1 MKLKKRTAPA
11 EPPTKAPAET
21 RERVLEV
28 AERLFAERGLDAVS
42 IRDII
47 AAAGANLGA
56 INYHFG
62 TKDRLIEA
70 VFERRLVPSTQEQL
84 RALDAVDE
92 AAGDRPPKLEAVLEA
107 IFRPVVEETMDPKRG
122 GATFGK
128 LMARCL
134 VDPHPVMER
143 VMHSHFAAVVKRFD
157 AALMRAMPSLAPGDV
172 FWRMHLLMGG
182 LHQSLLLL
190 GRKAP
195 PGAPVLNL
203 DAETYVRR
211 FVAFAA
217 AAFRAPLPKDER
229 HAT

>member
-1 MKLKKRTAPA
+1 MKMKKRAATTEQSKKTPTA
-11 EPPTKAPAET
+11 T
-21 RERVLEV
+21 RERVIEA

-70 VFERRLVPSTQEQL
+70 VFERRLVPSAQEQL
-84 RALDAVDE
+84 RALAAVE
-92 AAGDRPPKLEAVLEA
+92 KAAGDRPPKLEAVLEA
-107 IFRPVVEETMDPKRG
+107 IFRPVVEEAMDPKRG

-128 LMARCL
+128 LMARSL
-134 VDPHPVMER
+134 VDPNPVMER
-143 VMHSHFAAVVKRFD
+143 VMHSHFATVIKRFD
-157 AALMRAMPSLAPGDV
+157 SALMRAMPSLAPGDV

-190 GRKAP
+190 GRKPP
-195 PGAPVLNL
+195 PGAPALNL

-217 AAFRAPLPKDER
+217 AAFRAPLPKE
-229 HAT
+229 

>member
-1 MKLKKRTAPA
+1 MNSKTRTSAVDQ
-11 EPPTKAPAET
+11 TRKAPAET
-21 RERVLEV
+21 RERVLEI

-62 TKDRLIEA
+62 TKDGLIEA
-70 VFERRLVPSTQEQL
+70 VFERRMVPSTRERL
-84 RALDAVDE
+84 RALEAVE
-92 AAGDRPPKLEAVLEA
+92 KAAGDRPPKLEAVLEA
-107 IFRPVVEETMDPKRG
+107 IFRPVVEEAMDPKRG
-122 GATFGK
+122 GITFGK

-134 VDPHPVMER
+134 VDPNPVMER
-143 VMHSHFAAVVKRFD
+143 VMRSHFSTTVKRFD
-157 AALMRAMPSLAPGDV
+157 AALSRAMPNLSPEDV

-190 GRKAP
+190 DRKPP
-195 PGAPVLNL
+195 PGLPRFHV
-203 DAETYVRR
+203 DAETYIRR

-217 AAFRAPLPKDER
+217 AAFRAPLPKD
-229 HAT
+229 

>member
-1 MKLKKRTAPA
+1 MIMKRRAATAAPPKR
-11 EPPTKAPAET
+11 APAET

-28 AERLFAERGLDAVS
+28 AERLLAQRGLDAVS

-70 VFERRLVPSTQEQL
+70 VFERRLIPSTQERL
-84 RALDAVDE
+84 RALEVVE
-92 AAGDRPPKLEAVLEA
+92 RAAGARPPKLEAVLEA
-107 IFRPVVEETMDPKRG
+107 IFRPVIEEAMDPKRG

-134 VDPHPVMER
+134 VDPNPVMEK
-143 VMHSHFAAVVKRFD
+143 VMHSDFAAVVKRFD
-157 AALMRAMPSLAPGDV
+157 SALMRAMPSLDPGDV

-190 GRKAP
+190 GRKPP

-203 DAETYVRR
+203 DAEDYVRR

-217 AAFRAPLPKDER
+217 AAFRAPLPKD
-229 HAT
+229 